1 MIGLGTIINVVAIII
16 GGLMGMFLGRSV
28 KVRYQDILMCSV
40 GVCVMMLGIGGAM
53 EKMLSVSMENGTLS
67 SGGSMMMIITMALGA
82 LVGEWMNIEKKMEH
96 FGVWLKKKT
105 GSSGDHAFVDA
116 FVTCSLTVC
125 IGAMAI
131 VGSIKD
137 GIYGDY
143 SILAAKA
150 ILDLIIVFV
159 MTVSMGKG
167 CVFSAIPVGIFQG
180 VVTFLATLIQPLMT
194 EAALA
199 NLSLVGSIMIFCVGL
214 NLVFGKKVKVANFLP
229 AIVFAVAW
237 SFAPWA

>member
-1 MIGLGTIINVVAIII
+1 MIGLGTIINVGAIVI
-16 GGLMGMFLGRSV
+16 GGLFGLFLGRGV
-28 KVRYQDILMCSV
+28 QVRYQDILMISV
-40 GVCVMMLGIGGAM
+40 GISIMMLGIGGTM
-53 EKMLSVSMENGTLS
+53 EEMLSVQDGNIV
-67 SGGSMMMIITMALGA
+67 SGGSMMMIITMAVGA
-82 LVGEWMNIEKKMEH
+82 LIGEWMDIEGKMEK
-96 FGVWLKKKT
+96 FGIWLKKKT
-105 GSSGDHAFVDA
+105 GSSGDSAFVDA

-143 SILAAKA
+143 TILAAKA

-180 VVTFLATLIQPLMT
+180 VITLLARLIQPLMT
-194 EAALA
+194 EAALS

-229 AIVFAVAW
+229 AIVLAVAW

>member
-1 MIGLGTIINVVAIII
+1 MFGLGTIINVAAIVI
-16 GGLMGMFLGRSV
+16 GGLCGLFLGRSV
-28 KVRYQDILMCSV
+28 KVRYQDILMISV
-40 GVCVMMLGIGGAM
+40 GVCIMMLGIGGTM
-53 EKMLSVSMENGTLS
+53 EEMLSVQDGNIV
-67 SGGSMMMIITMALGA
+67 SGGSMMMIITMAVGA
-82 LVGEWMNIEKKMEH
+82 LIGEWMNIEGKMER
-96 FGVWLKKKT
+96 FGIWLKKRT

-116 FVTCSLTVC
+116 FVTTSLTVC

-180 VVTFLATLIQPLMT
+180 VITFLARLVEPLMT
-194 EAALA
+194 DTALS
-199 NLSLVGSIMIFCVGL
+199 NLSMVGSIMIFCVGL
-214 NLVFGKKVKVANFLP
+214 NLVFGKKAKVANFLP
-229 AIVFAVAW
+229 AIVLAVAW

>member
-1 MIGLGTIINVVAIII
+1 MVGLGTIINVAAIVI
-16 GGLMGMFLGRSV
+16 GGLCGLFLGRSV
-28 KVRYQDILMCSV
+28 KVRYQDILMISV
-40 GVCVMMLGIGGAM
+40 GVCIMMLGIGGTM
-53 EKMLSVSMENGTLS
+53 EEMLSVQDGNIV
-67 SGGSMMMIITMALGA
+67 SGGSMMMIITMAVGA
-82 LVGEWMNIEKKMEH
+82 LIGEWMNIEGKMER
-96 FGVWLKKKT
+96 FGIWLKKRT

-116 FVTCSLTVC
+116 FVTTSLTVC

-180 VVTFLATLIQPLMT
+180 VITFLARLVEPLMT
-194 EAALA
+194 DTALS
-199 NLSLVGSIMIFCVGL
+199 NLSMVGSIMIFCVGL
-214 NLVFGKKVKVANFLP
+214 NLVFGKKAKVANFLP
-229 AIVFAVAW
+229 AIVLAVAW

>member
-1 MIGLGTIINVVAIII
+1 MIGLGTLINVGAIII
-16 GGLMGMFLGRSV
+16 GGLCGLFLGRGV
-28 KVRYQDILMCSV
+28 KLRYQDILMISV
-40 GVCVMMLGIGGAM
+40 GISIMMLGIGGTM
-53 EKMLSVSMENGTLS
+53 EEMLSVQDGNIV
-67 SGGSMMMIITMALGA
+67 SGGSMMMIITMAIGA
-82 LVGEWMNIEKKMEH
+82 LIGEWMDIEGKMEH
-96 FGVWLKKKT
+96 FGIWLKKKT
-105 GSSGDHAFVDA
+105 GSSGDSAFVDA

-180 VVTFLATLIQPLMT
+180 VITLLARLIQPLMT
-194 EAALA
+194 DAALS

-229 AIVFAVAW
+229 AIVLAVAW

>member
-1 MIGLGTIINVVAIII
+1 MIGLGTIINVGAIVI
-16 GGLMGMFLGRSV
+16 GGLFGLFLGRGV
-28 KVRYQDILMCSV
+28 KVRYQDILMISV
-40 GVCVMMLGIGGAM
+40 GISIMMLGIGGTM
-53 EKMLSVSMENGTLS
+53 EEMLSVQDGNIV
-67 SGGSMMMIITMALGA
+67 SGGSMMMIITMAVGA
-82 LVGEWMNIEKKMEH
+82 LIGEWMDIEGKMEK
-96 FGVWLKKKT
+96 FGIWLKKKT
-105 GSSGDHAFVDA
+105 GSSGDSAFVDA

-143 SILAAKA
+143 TILAAKA

-167 CVFSAIPVGIFQG
+167 CVFSAIPVGVFQG
-180 VVTFLATLIQPLMT
+180 VITLLARLIQPLMT
-194 EAALA
+194 KAALS
-199 NLSLVGSIMIFCVGL
+199 NQSLVGSIMIFCVGL

-229 AIVFAVAW
+229 AIVLAVAW

>member
-1 MIGLGTIINVVAIII
+1 MIGLGTIINVGAIVI
-16 GGLMGMFLGRSV
+16 GGLFGLFLGRGV
-28 KVRYQDILMCSV
+28 KVRYQDILMISV
-40 GVCVMMLGIGGAM
+40 GISIMMLGIGGTM
-53 EKMLSVSMENGTLS
+53 EEMLSVQDGNIV
-67 SGGSMMMIITMALGA
+67 SGGSMMMIITMAVGA
-82 LVGEWMNIEKKMEH
+82 LIGEWMDIEGKMEK
-96 FGVWLKKKT
+96 FGIWLKKKT
-105 GSSGDHAFVDA
+105 GSSGDSAFVDA

-143 SILAAKA
+143 TILAAKA

-180 VVTFLATLIQPLMT
+180 VITLLARLIQPLMT
-194 EAALA
+194 DAALS

-229 AIVFAVAW
+229 AIVLAVAW

>member
-1 MIGLGTIINVVAIII
+1 MIGLGTLINVGAIII
-16 GGLMGMFLGRSV
+16 GGLCGLFLGSGV
-28 KVRYQDILMCSV
+28 MVRYLVILMISV
-40 GVCVMMLGIGGAM
+40 GISIMMLGIGGTM
-53 EKMLSVSMENGTLS
+53 EEMLSVQDGNIV
-67 SGGSMMMIITMALGA
+67 SGGSMMMIITMAVGA
-82 LVGEWMNIEKKMEH
+82 LIGEWMDIEGKMEK
-96 FGVWLKKKT
+96 FGIWLKKKT
-105 GSSGDHAFVDA
+105 GSSGDSAFVDA

-143 SILAAKA
+143 TILAAKA

-167 CVFSAIPVGIFQG
+167 CVFSAIPVGVFQG
-180 VVTFLATLIQPLMT
+180 VITLLARLIQPLMT
-194 EAALA
+194 EAALS

-229 AIVFAVAW
+229 AIVLAVAW

>member
-1 MIGLGTIINVVAIII
+1 MI
-16 GGLMGMFLGRSV
+16 
-28 KVRYQDILMCSV
+28 SV
-40 GVCVMMLGIGGAM
+40 GISIMMLGIGGTM
-53 EKMLSVSMENGTLS
+53 EEMLSVQDGNIV
-67 SGGSMMMIITMALGA
+67 SGGSMMMIITMAVGA
-82 LVGEWMNIEKKMEH
+82 LIGEWLDIEGKMEK
-96 FGVWLKKKT
+96 FGIWLKKKT
-105 GSSGDHAFVDA
+105 GSSGDSAFVDA

-143 SILAAKA
+143 TILAAKA

-167 CVFSAIPVGIFQG
+167 CVFSAIPVGVFQG
-180 VVTFLATLIQPLMT
+180 VITLLARLIQPLMT
-194 EAALA
+194 EAALS

-229 AIVFAVAW
+229 AIVLAVAW

>member
-1 MIGLGTIINVVAIII
+1 MI
-16 GGLMGMFLGRSV
+16 
-28 KVRYQDILMCSV
+28 SV
-40 GVCVMMLGIGGAM
+40 GISIMMLGIGGTM
-53 EKMLSVSMENGTLS
+53 EEMLSVQDGNIV
-67 SGGSMMMIITMALGA
+67 SGGSMMMIITMAVGA
-82 LVGEWMNIEKKMEH
+82 LIGEWMDIEGKMEK
-96 FGVWLKKKT
+96 FGIWLKKKT
-105 GSSGDHAFVDA
+105 GSSGDSAFVDA

-143 SILAAKA
+143 TILAAKA

-167 CVFSAIPVGIFQG
+167 CVFSAIPVGVFQG
-180 VVTFLATLIQPLMT
+180 VITLLARLIQPLMT
-194 EAALA
+194 KAALS

-229 AIVFAVAW
+229 AIVLAVAW

>member
-1 MIGLGTIINVVAIII
+1 MIGLGTIINVGAIVI
-16 GGLMGMFLGRSV
+16 GGLFGLFLGRGV
-28 KVRYQDILMCSV
+28 KVRYQDILMISV
-40 GVCVMMLGIGGAM
+40 GISIMMLGIGGTM
-53 EKMLSVSMENGTLS
+53 EEMLSVQDGNIV
-67 SGGSMMMIITMALGA
+67 SGGSMMMIITMAVGA
-82 LVGEWMNIEKKMEH
+82 LIGEWLDIEGKMEK
-96 FGVWLKKKT
+96 FGIWLKKKT
-105 GSSGDHAFVDA
+105 GSSGDSAFVDA

-143 SILAAKA
+143 TILAAKA

-180 VVTFLATLIQPLMT
+180 VITLLARLIQPLMT
-194 EAALA
+194 EAALS

-229 AIVFAVAW
+229 AIVLAVAW

>member
-1 MIGLGTIINVVAIII
+1 MIGLGTIINVGAIVI
-16 GGLMGMFLGRSV
+16 GGLFGLFLGRGV
-28 KVRYQDILMCSV
+28 KVRYQDILMISV
-40 GVCVMMLGIGGAM
+40 GISIMMLGIGGTM
-53 EKMLSVSMENGTLS
+53 EEMLSVQDGNIV
-67 SGGSMMMIITMALGA
+67 SGGSMMMIITMAVGA
-82 LVGEWMNIEKKMEH
+82 LIGEWLDIEGKMEK
-96 FGVWLKKKT
+96 FGIWLKKKT
-105 GSSGDHAFVDA
+105 GSSGDSAFVDA

-143 SILAAKA
+143 TILAAKA

-167 CVFSAIPVGIFQG
+167 CVFSAIPVGVFQG
-180 VVTFLATLIQPLMT
+180 VITLLARLIQPLMT
-194 EAALA
+194 EAALS

-229 AIVFAVAW
+229 AIVLAVAW